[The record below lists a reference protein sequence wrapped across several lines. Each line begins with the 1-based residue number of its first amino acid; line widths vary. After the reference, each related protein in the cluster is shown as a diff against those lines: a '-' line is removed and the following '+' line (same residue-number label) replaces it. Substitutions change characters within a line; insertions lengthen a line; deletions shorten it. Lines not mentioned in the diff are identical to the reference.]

1 MATSI
6 RLNPETEKRL
16 DNLAALTGRSK
27 AYYIREMIES
37 SIDDLEAAYRADATI
52 ERIRKGEER
61 VYSLDE
67 VERRLGFAD

>member
-6 RLNPETEKRL
+6 RLSADLEKRL
-16 DNLAALTGRSK
+16 DNLAEMTGRTK

-37 SIDDLEAAYRADATI
+37 SIDDLEAAYRADATL

-61 VYSLDE
+61 VYSLQE
-67 VERRLGFAD
+67 VMEELGLDR

>member
-1 MATSI
+1 MATSV

-16 DNLAALTGRSK
+16 DNLAAMTGRTK

-37 SIDDLEAAYRADATI
+37 SIDDLEAAYRADAVL

-67 VERRLGFAD
+67 VKRELGLED

>member
-6 RLNPETEKRL
+6 RLNADLEKRL
-16 DNLAALTGRSK
+16 DNLAAMTGRTK

-37 SIDDLEAAYRADATI
+37 SIDDLEAAYRADATL

-61 VYSLDE
+61 VYSLEEVMDE
-67 VERRLGFAD
+67 LGLDR

>member
-1 MATSI
+1 VATSI

-16 DNLAALTGRSK
+16 DHLAAMTGRTK

-52 ERIRKGEER
+52 ERIRKGEEK
-61 VYSLDE
+61 VHSLED
-67 VERRLGFAD
+67 VERRLGLVD

>member
-6 RLNPETEKRL
+6 RLSADLEKRL
-16 DNLAALTGRSK
+16 DNLAEMTGRTK

-37 SIDDLEAAYRADATI
+37 SIDDLEAAYRADATL

-61 VYSLDE
+61 VYSLEEVMDE
-67 VERRLGFAD
+67 LGLDR

>member
-1 MATSI
+1 VATSI

-16 DNLAALTGRSK
+16 DDLAAMTGRTK

-52 ERIRKGEER
+52 ERIRKGEEK
-61 VYSLDE
+61 VHSLED
-67 VERRLGFAD
+67 VERRLGLVD

>member
-16 DNLAALTGRSK
+16 DNLASLTGRSK

-61 VYSLDE
+61 VYSLEE
-67 VERRLGFAD
+67 VKRELGLDH

>member
-16 DNLAALTGRSK
+16 DNLATMTGRTK

-52 ERIRKGEER
+52 ERIRKGEEK
-61 VYSLDE
+61 VHSLED
-67 VERRLGFAD
+67 VERRLGMVD

>member
-16 DNLAALTGRSK
+16 DHLAAMTGRTK

-37 SIDDLEAAYRADATI
+37 SIDDLEAAYRADATL

-61 VYSLDE
+61 VYSLEE
-67 VERRLGFAD
+67 VERRLGLAD